1 MANLSIHSEYEGQT
15 EVVLGD
21 GTGLQIAHIGSTTL
35 SSPSR
40 SLMLKETLHV
50 PLIHKNLIFVHKFT
64 HDNNVTIEFHP
75 FFYLVKDWMMGAV
88 LMRGRCENGVYP
100 VALQSSSPQA
110 NQIHLVGTRV
120 TFDCWH
126 HWLGHPTPKILSS
139 LLQSHDLPI
148 ASSKSTLSCISCQYN
163 KSHKLPFSSTSLKNT
178 IPLEFLYADVWRP
191 SPVSSIDGYHYYLLL
206 VDHFTKYCWFYP
218 LRHKSDVHSTFV
230 QFTTMVKNQ
239 FSCKLKNLYSDNGG
253 EFIKLRSFLTTRD
266 ISHYTTAPHTPQ
278 QNGTVERRHR
288 HVVGTGMTLL
298 HHALVSSTY
307 WTYALATAVYLINR
321 LPTSLLSYKS
331 PFEALFGRTPN
342 YHKSRTFG
350 CQCYPWLVPYRTNKL
365 QPKSQPCVFLGY
377 SLTQHAFKC
386 LDLHTGKLY
395 LSRHVTFDEH
405 LFPFKNAPPHVQVS
419 VPTTSPAI
427 FSSPS
432 LVSPVRLAASNCSPH
447 TPPALET
454 LATFNPISDP
464 GLTLLTTLQ
473 SFPSIESSLPAVPI
487 PPRRTHPMVTRAQ
500 NNIFYPKQLSVT
512 TKHPLASPLEP
523 TYTSQALKDP

>member
-1 MANLSIHSEYEGQT
+1 
-15 EVVLGD
+15 
-21 GTGLQIAHIGSTTL
+21 
-35 SSPSR
+35 
-40 SLMLKETLHV
+40 
-50 PLIHKNLIFVHKFT
+50 
-64 HDNNVTIEFHP
+64 
-75 FFYLVKDWMMGAV
+75 
-88 LMRGRCENGVYP
+88 
-100 VALQSSSPQA
+100 
-110 NQIHLVGTRV
+110 
-120 TFDCWH
+120 
-126 HWLGHPTPKILSS
+126 
-139 LLQSHDLPI
+139 
-148 ASSKSTLSCISCQYN
+148 
-163 KSHKLPFSSTSLKNT
+163 
-178 IPLEFLYADVWRP
+178 
-191 SPVSSIDGYHYYLLL
+191 
-206 VDHFTKYCWFYP
+206 
-218 LRHKSDVHSTFV
+218 
-230 QFTTMVKNQ
+230 
-239 FSCKLKNLYSDNGG
+239 
-253 EFIKLRSFLTTRD
+253 
-266 ISHYTTAPHTPQ
+266 
-278 QNGTVERRHR
+278 
-288 HVVGTGMTLL
+288 MTLL